1 MSIERSYT
9 KTLRYVSVLDPAV
22 DSDGDENGE
31 RIREYLDSATPD
43 IAKLPLREGAT
54 PAVFELAPPSMKQRA
69 RIRQMGDDKIFD
81 KSIEAVA
88 CCLVSVSGVTCNGE
102 PVRVVRH
109 KVSGE
114 ERVKAEVLEQLF
126 DEQLFVELA
135 SRVLS
140 MDRLNP
146 TTGSR

>member
-22 DSDGDENGE
+22 DSRDENVE
-31 RIREYLDSATPD
+31 RLREYLESASPD
-43 IAKLPLREGAT
+43 IASLPMLGGAT
-54 PAVFELAPPSMKQRA
+54 PAVFELAPPTMKQRA

-81 KSIEAVA
+81 KAIEAVA
-88 CCLVSVSGVTCNGE
+88 CCLVSVTGYVVNGE

-114 ERVKAEVLEQLF
+114 ERVKAEVLELLF

-146 TTGSR
+146 TMGSR